1 MEQRA
6 QHPMPRKFLLH
17 CNHKLQELIILE
29 MQWFLYLV
37 VFCNI
42 AAKGKDPKILPI
54 CRLNTKIIIVTQ
66 LATYLWA
73 QIDITVFHIHFI
85 RAMK

>member
-1 MEQRA
+1 MQQRV
-6 QHPMPRKFLLH
+6 QHPMSRKFLLH

-29 MQWFLYLV
+29 MQRFLNLV
-37 VFCNI
+37 VCNI

-73 QIDITVFHIHFI
+73 QIAITVFHIHFI